1 MVMSPFSNYS
11 LVNRSKLLIC
21 SSSSLLLTLTVAFI
35 RIFVCAEYFWKNP
48 ELSTPSF
55 SSLGSS
61 FKSPPNQCALPAI
74 EAKMSSINLIVNL
87 LSAAGAACSVLLFT
101 PLLSKGRKRVLQ
113 IGLLGTALV
122 SLPFIML
129 PIDPIDPFE
138 KDVKQILNPG
148 ELLVAE

>member
-1 MVMSPFSNYS
+1 
-11 LVNRSKLLIC
+11 
-21 SSSSLLLTLTVAFI
+21 
-35 RIFVCAEYFWKNP
+35 
-48 ELSTPSF
+48 
-55 SSLGSS
+55 
-61 FKSPPNQCALPAI
+61 
-74 EAKMSSINLIVNL
+74 MSSINLIVNL

-122 SLPFIML
+122 SLPFIIL
-129 PIDPIDPFE
+129 PIDPFE